1 MKRVTVDLSEDT
13 VRILDRA
20 VDAGRY
26 RRYLK
31 PQVYGLIIADVIREV
46 SILALCSDRRW
57 F

>member
-1 MKRVTVDLSEDT
+1 MKTVTVDLSDDT

-20 VDAGRY
+20 ADASYY
-26 RRYLK
+26 RRYPK

-46 SILALCSDRRW
+46 SILALCGDRRW